1 MQTSN
6 QIALVLAVSMSSLG
20 LQSVGATTCGS
31 GQCPLESSVDPTG
44 GLILLQ
50 VSQDV
55 DHIVKSTD
63 HQHHQRPGK
72 TEQHKMKSHKKTY
85 QLLQT
90 GSHQHA
96 PTGLLS
102 IKSEPRDDAAVS
114 GTLKKGAIFRAS
126 SEHKAPDGKVWLHL
140 SDGRGWVPRDQVAEL
155 EDVHEEH
162 KKHKGHK
169 GHKNHKSYE
178 GPLAE
183 IQHKPALKATTS
195 EDHKIHR
202 SHGEHWG
209 HAAHG
214 SQIAEIQQEPSPKA
228 ADSKHHKDRKGHG
241 GHWAHKDQVSE
252 IQQESAATSKAKEP
266 KRTQEQI
273 REEYKKLP
281 MKEKGLDDHLEHEHG
296 KTINADWRNEYPY
309 KHDATPKKVWFG
321 NAAQQTLSF
330 VIGLSIVAALFA

>member
-1 MQTSN
+1 MDKT
-6 QIALVLAVSMSSLG
+6 I
-20 LQSVGATTCGS
+20 
-31 GQCPLESSVDPTG
+31 
-44 GLILLQ
+44 
-50 VSQDV
+50 
-55 DHIVKSTD
+55 HHYH
-63 HQHHQRPGK
+63 HQHPGK
-72 TEQHKMKSHKKTY
+72 KEMHKMISHNKKY

-90 GSHQHA
+90 GSRHHV

-102 IKSEPRDDAAVS
+102 IKSEPRDDADVS

-202 SHGEHWG
+202 SYEGPL
-209 HAAHG
+209 
-214 SQIAEIQQEPSPKA
+214 AEIQ
-228 ADSKHHKDRKGHG
+228 HK
-241 GHWAHKDQVSE
+241 
-252 IQQESAATSKAKEP
+252 P
-266 KRTQEQI
+266 
-273 REEYKKLP
+273 
-281 MKEKGLDDHLEHEHG
+281 
-296 KTINADWRNEYPY
+296 
-309 KHDATPKKVWFG
+309 
-321 NAAQQTLSF
+321 
-330 VIGLSIVAALFA
+330 AL